1 MHSKSFLTTPRIAG
15 ASKPKPSPESQDSPR
30 TRAKQPETSP
40 KGGNLAQ
47 STSRRKS
54 ETSPKLQNRS
64 LRVTQ
69 GLNRVFH
76 KLHFDSLQKRQNFG
90 IWIEKDGQEEPSATQ
105 RLSPHS
111 LRRVSPQKIRGPCC
125 RSGEEH
131 A

>member
-1 MHSKSFLTTPRIAG
+1 MHSKPFLTTPRIAR

-30 TRAKQPETSP
+30 IPRETARDHS
-40 KGGNLAQ
+40 KRGGLAQ
-47 STSRRKS
+47 RTSQRKS
-54 ETSPKLQNRS
+54 ETFRKLQNRS

-69 GLNRVFH
+69 GLNQFFR

-105 RLSPHS
+105 RLSLHS
-111 LRRVSPQKIRGPCC
+111 LRRVPPEEIRGPCC
-125 RSGEEH
+125 P